1 MKILLAHGDSTTRK
15 RFAHWLASGG
25 HVVLEAENVAGA
37 CALLPRGADVVIA
50 DWHLSG
56 GGAAFVKHLRS
67 LATRDRHYLIV
78 TCARP
83 VEAEITAIFNAGAD
97 DFAITASM
105 TRSEILGRVDGL
117 KRVRAWSGA
126 AKTVEFGPLFDL
138 DKVRAWRELDTI
150 VSVELGEQLGTGLHA
165 VDDVPRAIAFSG
177 AVSLSLAVE
186 KIELQL
192 SIGIEREMVAAFG
205 GALLDGDT
213 SEAMLADALRELAN
227 VAGGALKRAA
237 GHDATSVTIGL
248 PTNASVEDASNAR
261 TWSATT
267 STGLRLRIAA
277 VALPCKGR
285 AVRRVELRE
294 GMVLGGDVRNQAGLL
309 LVAAGTYLTST
320 TVDGL
325 ARTLD
330 PNALVEVTEPM
341 AGGVARAA
349 S

>member
-1 MKILLAHGDSTTRK
+1 VKILLAHGDATARH
-15 RFAHWLASGG
+15 RFAQWLASAG
-25 HVVLEAENVAGA
+25 HVVLEAETAAGA
-37 CALLPRGADVVIA
+37 SALLPRGADVVIA
-50 DWHLSG
+50 DWHLPG

-78 TCARP
+78 TCGRP
-83 VEAEITAIFNAGAD
+83 LEAEITAIFNAGAD
-97 DFAITASM
+97 DLAITASM
-105 TRSEILGRVDGL
+105 MRSELLGRVDGL
-117 KRVRAWSGA
+117 KRVRGWGGA
-126 AKTVEFGPLFDL
+126 AKSVEFGPLSDL

-165 VDDVPRAIAFSG
+165 VDDAPREIAFSG

-186 KIELQL
+186 KVELQL

-213 SEAMLADALRELAN
+213 SDAMLADALRELAN
-227 VAGGALKRAA
+227 VAGGAIKRAA
-237 GHDATSVTIGL
+237 GNDAMAVTIGL

-285 AVRRVELRE
+285 ALRRVELRE
-294 GMVLGGDVRNQAGLL
+294 GMVLAGDVRNQAGLL

-330 PNALVEVTEPM
+330 SNALVDVTEPM
-341 AGGVARAA
+341 AGGFARAA
-349 S
+349 